1 VAGRRK
7 LGPVL
12 ATIVVAGNMIG
23 SGIFMLPATLAEV
36 GSVTI
41 IGWLAASLG
50 AVALAA
56 LFARLARR
64 QPMAGGPASYVFD
77 AFGPFAGMQVSLWY
91 WTSCLIGNVA
101 IAAAAAGYL
110 AAFFGIDA
118 GPALMAFITIALMW
132 LATAVNLV
140 SPRFAGAFNAPLLI
154 AGLVPL
160 LLIGTVGWFMFD
172 PAQFRA
178 NWNVTGS
185 SDLAAVKQSLVLVFW
200 AYLGLESAS
209 VAAAV
214 VDNPERNVAVA
225 TIAGVLLAALIYI
238 TVSAAMMGLAPAS
251 DLAASNA
258 PFALVAGKLFGPV
271 AIPLVAAAG
280 MLKATGTLAGWVLL
294 TAQTSRAAADH
305 GLLPQ
310 MFARTRAG
318 DTPVAGLMTAGLA
331 GTAGVIITIS
341 PTLGHQFGLLS
352 EAATLFCLL
361 MYLASCAAAIKYRL
375 RGAYVLTAIGG
386 TFCICAI
393 IWSSVPSLEATGLC
407 LIVLA
412 LFYLPAMRRKY
423 LLPDPAVRVGTQPKI
438 RDRYDDPP
446 RG

>member
-1 VAGRRK
+1 
-7 LGPVL
+7 
-12 ATIVVAGNMIG
+12 MIG
-23 SGIFMLPATLAEV
+23 SGIYLLPATLATV

-41 IGWLAASLG
+41 IGWVAASLG
-50 AVALAA
+50 AVALAL
-56 LFARLARR
+56 LFGKLARR

-101 IAAAAAGYL
+101 IAAAASGYF

-118 GPALMAFITIALMW
+118 GPALMAFITIALLW
-132 LATAVNLV
+132 LATGVNMV
-140 SPRFAGAFNAPLLI
+140 SPRFAGLFNGPLLI

-160 LLIGTVGWFMFD
+160 LLIGSVGWFMFD
-172 PAQFRA
+172 PAQFRE
-178 NWNVTGS
+178 NWNVTGA
-185 SDLAAVKQSLVLVFW
+185 SDLQAVKQSLVLVFW

-214 VDNPERNVAVA
+214 VENPERNVAIA

-238 TVSAAMMGLAPAS
+238 AVSAAMMGLATAH
-251 DLAASNA
+251 DLANSSA
-258 PFALVAGKLFGPV
+258 PFALVAGKIFGPI
-271 AIPLVAAAG
+271 AGPLVACAG
-280 MLKATGTLAGWVLL
+280 MLKATGTLAGWLLL

-310 MFARTRAG
+310 LFARTRAG
-318 DTPVAGLMTAGLA
+318 DTPVAGLITAGLV
-331 GTAGVIITIS
+331 GVRVTIS
-341 PTLGHQFGLLS
+341 PTLGEQFGLLS

-361 MYLASCAAAIKYRL
+361 MYLGACAAAIKYRL

-386 TFCICAI
+386 AFCVCAI
-393 IWSSVPSLEATGLC
+393 AWSSTPSLKATGLC
-407 LIVLA
+407 LVVLA

-423 LLPDPAVRVGTQPKI
+423 LLPDAAVRTGPSQKA
-438 RDRYDDPP
+438 RERYDD
-446 RG
+446 